1 MLVKLE
7 PGEIRDTRWYEYATR
22 FLFGGLITA
31 AAGLIAQRFGPAI
44 GGLFLAFPAIFP
56 ASASLIEKHEKEKK
70 ARFGFDGT
78 NRGRVA
84 AGVDAAGA
92 AMGTLGLMAFAI
104 VSWKL
109 LPKLP
114 TWLTLFIATLAWAGT
129 AATAWMI
136 CRRRWRYRH
145 GGVSTHKRRD
155 STLEHISRE

>member
-1 MLVKLE
+1 MLIKVE
-7 PGEIRDTRWYEYATR
+7 PGEIGETRWYEYATR

-70 ARFGFDGT
+70 AHFGFDGT
-78 NRGRVA
+78 KRGRVA

-92 AMGTLGLMAFAI
+92 AMGTLGLMAFAV

-109 LPKLP
+109 LPQLP
-114 TWLTLFIATLAWAGT
+114 TWLTLLIATIAWAVT
-129 AATAWMI
+129 AVTAWSI
-136 CRRRWRYRH
+136 CRRRWRDRH
-145 GGVSTHKRRD
+145 SGVQTQKHS
-155 STLEHISRE
+155 SSALER

>member
-1 MLVKLE
+1 MLVKFE

-31 AAGLIAQRFGPAI
+31 AAGLIAQRFGPAV

-70 ARFGFDGT
+70 AQFGFDGT
-78 NRGRVA
+78 KRGRVA

-92 AMGTLGLMAFAI
+92 AMGTIGLMVFAV

-109 LPKLP
+109 LPQLP

-129 AATAWMI
+129 AAAAWMI
-136 CRRRWRYRH
+136 CRRRWRERH
-145 GGVSTHKRRD
+145 SGVPTQKHKE
-155 STLEHISRE
+155 LGA